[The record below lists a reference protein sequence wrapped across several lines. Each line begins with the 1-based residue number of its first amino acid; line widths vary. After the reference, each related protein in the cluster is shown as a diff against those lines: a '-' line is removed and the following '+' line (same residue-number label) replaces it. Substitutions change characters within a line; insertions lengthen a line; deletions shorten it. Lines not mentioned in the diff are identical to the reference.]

1 VWYIPAR
8 FLPTVLTPK
17 IYIILVSYNQRSD
30 ATRVLDAIKRQ
41 TLPPAGVMLV
51 DNSPGDGTAGMVR
64 DEYEWVTLIEPG
76 ENLGYAAGN
85 NLGMKKALTEG
96 ADWILLLNTDTEPAP
111 DFLEKFWGAVEVNP
125 GYGAYMPLIL
135 YGDRA
140 TIWAA
145 VGCLDP
151 IDMRPYHDLQGF
163 PASYAPDTLRPVGF
177 AVGCAFMMP
186 SQIAEATGG
195 FSEEFFM
202 YYEDA
207 DLSMRIK
214 ALGYETVYVPGAPLV
229 HHAPRTLG
237 EKFRSSKV
245 LYYLKRNRLKMVFKY
260 SKKRW
265 LGFARAFFQDVIL
278 QAALIAKGQNVG
290 GALAL
295 VNAWSDFLCGKKGKC
310 P

>member
-1 VWYIPAR
+1 M
-8 FLPTVLTPK
+8 PTVLTPK
-17 IYIILVSYNQRSD
+17 IYIILVNYNQRSD
-30 ATRVLDAIKRQ
+30 AKRVLDAIKGQ
-41 TLPPAGVMLV
+41 TSPPAGVMLV
-51 DNSPGDGTAGMVR
+51 DNSPGDGTAHMVR
-64 DEYEWVTLIEPG
+64 EEYEWVTLIEPG

-96 ADWILLLNTDTEPAP
+96 ADWVLLLNTDTEPDP
-111 DFLEKFWGAVEVNP
+111 DFLEEFWGAVEANP

-186 SQIAEATGG
+186 AEVAEATGG

-207 DLSMRIK
+207 DLSLRIK
-214 ALGYETVYVPGAPLV
+214 ALGYETAYVPGAPLI
-229 HHAPRTLG
+229 HHTPKVFA
-237 EKFRSSKV
+237 EKFTS
-245 LYYLKRNRLKMVFKY
+245 LELIYYLKRNRLKAILRY
-260 SKKRW
+260 SENRRA
-265 LGFARAFFQDVIL
+265 GFVRAFYQDLISQVIHVT
-278 QAALIAKGQNVG
+278 KRQNVG
-290 GALAL
+290 GALA
-295 VNAWSDFLCGKKGKC
+295 VIDAWVDFLTGKSGKR
-310 P
+310 

>member
-1 VWYIPAR
+1 M
-8 FLPTVLTPK
+8 TPK
-17 IYIILVSYNQRSD
+17 IYIILVNYKQRSD
-30 ATRVLDAIKRQ
+30 AKRVLDAIKRQ
-41 TLPPAGVMLV
+41 TSPPAGVILV
-51 DNSPGDGTAGMVR
+51 DNSPGDGTTDMVR
-64 DEYEWVTLIEPG
+64 DKYEWVTLIEPG

-85 NLGMKKALTEG
+85 NLGMRKALAEG

-111 DFLEKFWGAVEVNP
+111 EFLEKFWGSVATNL

-135 YGDRA
+135 YGDGR

-151 IDMRPYHDLQGF
+151 IDMRPRHDLQGF
-163 PASYAPDTLRPVGF
+163 QASYAPDTVRPVGF
-177 AVGCAFMMP
+177 VVGCAFMMP
-186 SQIAEATGG
+186 AEVAAATGG

-207 DLSMRIK
+207 DLSLRIK

-245 LYYLKRNRLKMVFKY
+245 LYYLKRNRLEMVFKY

-265 LGFARAFFQDVIL
+265 LGVTRAFFQDAVL
-278 QAALIAKGQNVG
+278 QAALVTKGQNVG
-290 GALAL
+290 GALAI
-295 VNAWSDFLCGKKGKC
+295 VNAWSDFLYRKKGKY